1 MVPVKTAIKIP
12 KYIKP
17 WEKVL
22 DIKEVEFTLPQ
33 KEISIVSALE
43 KITGRPLSNIEEGV
57 IHASACTDTADCP
70 ELHAFETLFGRDSLI
85 TALDLK
91 DIFPGLLKNTVL
103 TLARYQGEKHD
114 LFSEEEPGKMVH
126 EVRRRDDPIAQS
138 ITKESKWKWPYYGSI
153 DATILYLLAI
163 TETVKKESDFFYTE
177 FKSKGGEVRT
187 IRDSYISAFEFILK
201 KSKENPERLLE
212 YKAGFKGSI
221 ENQVWKDSY
230 DSYHHLDGTL
240 ANHKR
245 GVASIEVQALAYDAL
260 KGTSEMDIPPCL
272 KKDSEDL
279 AESLKKIVLERFW
292 IEDEKGGYFALGT
305 DRDEGGNLR
314 PLKIRTSNMGWVLN
328 SGILDGNDPEILEKK
343 DKIVKTL
350 FSDDMITSGG
360 IRTLSNKEVRFSP
373 GSYHNGSIWLFD
385 NFQIRKGLVRQGYIK
400 EAEEI
405 DKRLKNIYKKLKV
418 FPEFIR
424 GDEEIE
430 INRCVVDVWNE
441 KDDRKNK
448 LERPPQLIQAWS
460 VSALCVA
467 CGFYIETLS
476 HIH

>member
-12 KYIKP
+12 EYLKP

-22 DIKEVEFTLPQ
+22 DIKEVEFDLPQ
-33 KEISIVSALE
+33 EEISIVSALE
-43 KITGRPLSNIEEGV
+43 KITGKPLANIEKGT

-126 EVRRRDDPIAQS
+126 EVRRGDDPIAQR
-138 ITKESKWKWPYYGSI
+138 ITKESRWQWPYYGSL
-153 DATILYLLAI
+153 DATLLYLLAI
-163 TETVKKESDFFYTE
+163 IDIVKKDPKFLYAE
-177 FKSKGGEVRT
+177 FKSKGGKTRT
-187 IRDSYISAFEFILK
+187 MRDSYISALEFILK
-201 KSKENPERLLE
+201 KSRENPERLLE

-230 DSYHHLDGTL
+230 DSYHHPDGTL

-245 GVASIEVQALAYDAL
+245 GIASIEVQTLAYDAL
-260 KGTSEMDIPPCL
+260 KETVSLDTPDNL
-272 KKDSEDL
+272 KRESKEL
-279 AESLKKIVLERFW
+279 ADNLKGVVLDKFW
-292 IEDEKGGYFALGT
+292 IEDDRGGYFALGA
-305 DRDEGGNLR
+305 DRNNKGALR

-328 SGILDGNDPEILEKK
+328 SGILDGNSPDIFRKK
-343 DKIVKTL
+343 EQLVKTL
-350 FSDDMITSGG
+350 FSEEMLTDGG
-360 IRTLSNKEVRFSP
+360 IRTLSDKEVRYSP

-385 NFQIRKGLVRQGYIK
+385 NFQIRKGLARQGYTK
-400 EAEEI
+400 EAKEI
-405 DKRLKNIYKKLKV
+405 DKKLKNIYRELRV

-424 GDEEIE
+424 GNEKIE
-430 INRCVVDVWNE
+430 INRCVIDVWNE
-441 KDDRKNK
+441 KDSRKNK

-460 VSALCVA
+460 VSALYAVNSKKISMVA
-467 CGFYIETLS
+467 
-476 HIH
+476 